1 MALQKSKYSR
11 HFIFAILITI
21 SVVLF
26 YGVAIEPHLLDIRHV
41 TIHDPYLSNILKNK
55 IVVHLSDLHIGNIG
69 KREQKLLQ
77 MLHDIQPDY
86 IFLTGDYVKWKG
98 DYKEALK
105 FLTKLKAKT
114 GVYAVMGD
122 YDYSNTRQSCLFCHD
137 ISDNVFTIKDEL
149 HFLRDSAEQVM
160 TENGSFWIAGLE
172 RKEQEADMPLRYFS
186 FLKDN
191 QPAIIL
197 CHSPMIFD
205 HFDENQYVTILAG
218 DTHGGQIPL
227 PSWIYKI
234 IGYDKNLRY
243 NHGLFV
249 EGMKTMYVSSGI
261 GTSHIP
267 LRLFRRPEIVLLHFT
282 E

>member
-1 MALQKSKYSR
+1 MALHKNNLLRYFTFTI
-11 HFIFAILITI
+11 FIII

-26 YGVAIEPHLLDIRHV
+26 YGVAIEPYLLDIRHV
-41 TIHDPYLSNILKNK
+41 TISDPYLSNILKNK
-55 IVVHLSDLHIGNIG
+55 IVVHLSDLHIGHIG
-69 KREQKLLQ
+69 KRERKLLE

-86 IFLTGDYVKWKG
+86 ILLTGDYVKWRG

-105 FLTKLKAKT
+105 FLEKLKAKA

-137 ISDNVFTIKDEL
+137 IRGNIYTLQEGI
-149 HFLRDSAEQVM
+149 HFLRDSSKRVM
-160 TENGSFWIAGLE
+160 TENGSFWIGGLE

-186 FLKDN
+186 FLKDS

-205 HFDENQYVTILAG
+205 LFHENQHVTILAG

-227 PSWIYKI
+227 PSWIYKF

-243 NHGLFV
+243 NNGLFV
-249 EGMKTMYVSSGI
+249 EGIKKMYVSSGV